1 VARTTTL
8 TAGERDRVDVL
19 VIGAGVSGAVVAGR
33 LVEAGVSVVCLEQ
46 GDWTDPAGYPGAT
59 EEAELLAAGRWSS
72 SPAVRDGRADYP
84 IDCTDSDV
92 GVLNFNGVGG
102 GSVLYNAQWPRMVPE
117 VFTAWPI
124 SYEDLRPWYE
134 ATDRAMGVSALGG
147 NPAYPPG
154 EDPPLPPL
162 PIGQLGLRVARAHA
176 RLGWHWWPAAN
187 AILSAPYRDRRPCV
201 QRGTCGS
208 GCNEGAK
215 ASTDVT
221 HWPEYVRRGGQLVT
235 GATVRRI
242 LVDRRGLA
250 SGVEWVDRD
259 GTVHHQAADVVVL
272 AANAI
277 GSARLLLASDGLANS
292 SGLVGR
298 NLMLHPLVSVAGLF
312 EGPPAGYRAHNGA
325 LIQSLEFARRDP
337 SRGFVGG
344 ATWAL
349 GSAGGPLR
357 HALAPDGRGRWGPA
371 HHEHVR
377 HRLGRTASWVI
388 IAEDQP
394 EHENRVQLSSDL
406 TDHAGVAAPRITY
419 RLAENT
425 DRLMRWN
432 VERAKESLRE
442 AGAWQVEEIRHRAN
456 GHFMGTARMGTDPS
470 TSVVDPWC
478 AAHDVPNL
486 LIVDGSVF
494 VTAGSANP
502 TSTIAALALR
512 AAEHLVERF
521 ADVPKPEHRVLT
533 QVPPAPPALST
544 TAPVEQP
551 VEPLTPAE
559 RAVLRQVADILI
571 PAGDGMPSAAAVGIA
586 DDLVDR
592 VLAVRPDLAGPL
604 RVALARCTPDLDALI
619 ARNDAELAALRYVV
633 AGAYYLAAGVR
644 AAIDYRPEDVTPVRA
659 LDFPEYLEEGLLDHL
674 VEVTP

>member
-1 VARTTTL
+1 
-8 TAGERDRVDVL
+8 VL
-19 VIGAGVSGAVVAGR
+19 VVGAGVSGAVAAGR
-33 LVEAGVSVVCLEQ
+33 FLEAGLSVVCLEQ
-46 GDWTDPAGYPGAT
+46 GDWTDRAAYPGAT
-59 EEAELLAAGRWSS
+59 PEAELLAAGRWSS
-72 SPAVRDGRADYP
+72 SPAVRKRPADYP
-84 IDCTDSDV
+84 IDCADSDF

-102 GSVLYNAQWPRMVPE
+102 GSVLYNAQWPRMAPE
-117 VFTAWPI
+117 VFAAWPI
-124 SYEDLRPWYE
+124 DYEDLRPWYE
-134 ATDRAMGVSALGG
+134 ATDRAMGLSALGG

-187 AILSAPYRDRRPCV
+187 AILSAPYRDRNPCV

-215 ASTDVT
+215 ASTDLT

-242 LVDRRGLA
+242 LVDRGGLA
-250 SGVEWVDRD
+250 CGAEWVDRD
-259 GTVHHQAADVVVL
+259 GSPHHQAADVVVL

-277 GSARLLLASDGLANS
+277 GSSRLLLASDGLANS

-298 NLMLHPLVSVAGLF
+298 NLMLHPLASVTGLF
-312 EGPPAGYRAHNGA
+312 DGPAAGYRAHNGA
-325 LIQSLEFARRDP
+325 LIQSLEFARSDP

-357 HALAPDGRGRWGPA
+357 HALAPDGRGRWGSA

-377 HRLGRTASWVI
+377 QRLGRTASWVI
-388 IAEDQP
+388 IADDVP
-394 EHENRVQLSSDL
+394 ELENRVHLSPDR
-406 TDHAGVAAPRITY
+406 TDHAGVPVPRVTY

-425 DRLMRWN
+425 DRLLRWN
-432 VERAKESLRE
+432 VARAKESLVE
-442 AGAWQVEEIRHRAN
+442 AGAWHVEEIRHGAN
-456 GHFMGTARMGTDPS
+456 GHFMGTTRMGTDPS

-478 AAHDVPNL
+478 VAHDVPNL

-502 TSTIAALALR
+502 TSTIASIALR
-512 AAEHLVERF
+512 AAEHLVECV
-521 ADVPKPEHRVLT
+521 AEVPKPEHRSLT
-533 QVPPAPPALST
+533 PVSPVPPMPPAES
-544 TAPVEQP
+544 PVDQP
-551 VEPLTPAE
+551 VEPLTPTE
-559 RAVLRQVADILI
+559 RAALREVADILI
-571 PAGDGMPSAAAVGIA
+571 PAGDGMPSAVAAGVA
-586 DDLVDR
+586 DEFVDR
-592 VLAVRPDLAGPL
+592 VLAARPELAGPL
-604 RVALARCTPDLDALI
+604 RRALARCAPDLDALI
-619 ARNDAELAALRYVV
+619 ARDDAELAALRYVV
-633 AGAYYLAAGVR
+633 AGAYYLAPDVR
-644 AAIDYRPEDVTPVRA
+644 AAIDYRPDDVTPVRA

-674 VEVTP
+674 LEPTS